1 MRSLLK
7 AGLAGAPTVL
17 AGLVIATKS
26 FAESASD
33 QVVGVAVPGQ
43 IGFEP
48 AVTPIADEMHW
59 FHNVLLLPIII
70 AISLF
75 VAILLV
81 ICIVRFNEKANP
93 VPSRTTHHTL
103 LEIAWTVLPVLL
115 LFIIAIPSMKLLTN
129 ELVVPKSDMTLKVT
143 GKQWFWSYE
152 YPKDQDGGFAFDSY
166 LLKGDD
172 LKPGMLRQ
180 LAVDNTAVVPVN
192 KTIHLLVTGADVIHG
207 FVVPSFGVRI
217 DAVPGRLNES
227 WFRATREGTYYG
239 QCFQDLRQGSRLHA
253 DLVQGGERQ
262 GIYRLVAGREEEV
275 RVRNQRD
282 DLRFG
287 RQAGERQPF
296 QCGGAL
302 AHRRRPVAARGP
314 GPEPWPQQ
322 SPITGKTKP
331 CRMAGAVTCI
341 RPTTRT
347 SARST

>member
-7 AGLAGAPTVL
+7 AGLAGFPTAM

-33 QVVGVAVPGQ
+33 QVVGVAGPAQ

-115 LFIIAIPSMKLLTN
+115 LFIIAIPSMKLLTH

-152 YPKDQDGGFAFDSY
+152 YPKDQAGGFAFDSY

-192 KTIHLLVTGADVIHG
+192 NTIHLLVTGADVIHG

-239 QCFQDLRQGSRLHA
+239 QCSKICGKDHAFMPISFKVVSDKEYTAWLQDAKKKYASGASATTFASAEKPANDNHSNAAAPLRIA
-253 DLVQGGERQ
+253 
-262 GIYRLVAGREEEV
+262 VA
-275 RVRNQRD
+275 Q
-282 DLRFG
+282 
-287 RQAGERQPF
+287 
-296 QCGGAL
+296 
-302 AHRRRPVAARGP
+302 
-314 GPEPWPQQ
+314 
-322 SPITGKTKP
+322 
-331 CRMAGAVTCI
+331 
-341 RPTTRT
+341 
-347 SARST
+347 